1 MLQERILPEIAGVS
15 SPSPITMQVPRRTKI
30 SKAVCKHLCF
40 SRYILTLEL
49 FFFSGA
55 FSSLYVESASSAT
68 CLLGRRLTFVCRQ
81 INEYNAKVPPI
92 RKITSYNQNKNKM
105 ILMIE

>member
-30 SKAVCKHLCF
+30 SNAVCKALCF

-49 FFFSGA
+49 SFSGG
-55 FSSLYVESASSAT
+55 FSSLYVESDSSAT
-68 CLLGRRLTFVCRQ
+68 CLLGRRLTFACRH

-92 RKITSYNQNKNKM
+92 GTDTKNKNK
-105 ILMIE
+105 LDD